1 MRPTSRYNDHIRSDD
16 GQTHRHTPIPLI
28 DSGGMGRVKS
38 VGTLQCEEKNN
49 LADEKVLALQRDEAV
64 RKSADGSRRPLQ
76 ETSVP

>member
-1 MRPTSRYNDHIRSDD
+1 
-16 GQTHRHTPIPLI
+16 
-28 DSGGMGRVKS
+28 MGRVKS